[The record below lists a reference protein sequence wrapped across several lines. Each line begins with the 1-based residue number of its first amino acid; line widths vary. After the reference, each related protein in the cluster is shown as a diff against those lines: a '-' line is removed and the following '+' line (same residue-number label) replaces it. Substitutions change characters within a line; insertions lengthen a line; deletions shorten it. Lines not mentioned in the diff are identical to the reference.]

1 MPRKPRD
8 QLFKKSDVY
17 RLIEAARAKGLPV
30 RRIDIKRDGMSLIIG
45 EPSNDNGKN
54 EGNKNDIENW
64 IAKHEHQN

>member
-30 RRIDIKRDGMSLIIG
+30 RRIDINRDGMSLIVG
-45 EPSNDNGKN
+45 ELSSDNGN
-54 EGNKNDIENW
+54 GNPWDEVLINAEDS
-64 IAKHEHQN
+64 QRSS